1 MPAPRLYYGA
11 ADEATGRIVL
21 LLQDLSTA
29 RPGDVLHG
37 CSPEEAERVLHAITP
52 FHARWWA
59 QPPLGDSSW
68 LPNWVGN
75 QEARQER
82 YTRQVG
88 PFLQRFGHQLPPLLH
103 ETIDRLRT
111 DYVRVLTRLAGA
123 PATLIHAD
131 LHLDNMLFSPSDRD
145 HPVTILDWQSISWG
159 AAAVDVALFLF
170 GSLSTNQRRAQGL
183 DLLAHYHRHLVDYGV
198 SGYSFQQLL
207 DDCRLA
213 LLWQLAGTVGW
224 LSSVDLEQVGERERA
239 LMEAALGDGK
249 LIAALQDTDALGVLE
264 PK

>member
-1 MPAPRLYYGA
+1 MARLTKPRGH
-11 ADEATGRIVL
+11 IVL

-29 RPGDVLHG
+29 RPGDVLRG
-37 CSPEEAERVLHAITP
+37 CSPEEAKWVLQAMAP
-52 FHARWWA
+52 FHAHWWA

-82 YTRQVG
+82 YNRQVG
-88 PFLQRFGHQLPPLLH
+88 SFLQRFGHHLPPSLH
-103 ETIDRLRT
+103 QTIDRLRA
-111 DYVRVLTRLAGA
+111 DYVRVLTRLAEA

-131 LHLDNMLFSPSDRD
+131 LHLDNIVFLPSDRD
-145 HPVTILDWQSISWG
+145 HPITILDWQSISWG
-159 AAAVDVALFLF
+159 AAAVDVVNFLF
-170 GSLSTNQRRAQGL
+170 GSLSIDQRRATGH
-183 DLLAHYHRHLVDYGV
+183 DLLAHYQTCLADHGV
-198 SGYSFQQLL
+198 SAYSFEHLL

-224 LSSVDLEQVGERERA
+224 LSSVDLEQVGGRERA
-239 LMEAALGDGK
+239 LVEAALGDGK
-249 LIAALQDTDALGVLE
+249 LIAALQDTDALGALE